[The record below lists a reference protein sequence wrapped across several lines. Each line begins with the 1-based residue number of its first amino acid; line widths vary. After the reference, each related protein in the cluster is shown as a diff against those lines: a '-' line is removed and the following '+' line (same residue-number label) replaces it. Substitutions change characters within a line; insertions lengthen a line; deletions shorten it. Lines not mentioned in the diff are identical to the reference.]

1 MKRKTLKRG
10 VLALLLATM
19 ITTTGC
25 GASSKDSAEYASDSY
40 DYATDDFY
48 SNGINYSMSPSED
61 AMEESASEES
71 GMDEGDAGT
80 SNVEKSEIQNSNRKL
95 IKTVDMQVETTE
107 FDVLISKLTEKV
119 DAAGGYIEQS
129 DVYGNTGSSSDV
141 RRANYTIRVPKNK
154 LDNFLEAVAEN
165 SNITRK
171 SESVEDV
178 TLQYVDV
185 QSKKEALEVERQ
197 RLLELIQEAQDID
210 TVLVIES
217 KLTDIRYE
225 LESLESRLRTY
236 DNQVDYSTV
245 HMNVVEVKVYTP
257 PKPESRLERLVDGF
271 TSSVKGVFTDV
282 LDFFVELIIILP
294 YLVVWGLIIFAFV
307 SVVKFFRKKRKAK
320 KAAKLEAKKRLEEQK
335 KQEVANKDENAQEKT
350 TE

>member
-1 MKRKTLKRG
+1 MKRKTIKRS
-10 VLALLLATM
+10 VLTLLLAAM
-19 ITTTGC
+19 IASTGC
-25 GASSKDSAEYASDSY
+25 GSNSKNSAEYAMDSY
-40 DYATDDFY
+40 NYATDDFY
-48 SNGINYSMSPSED
+48 SNGINYSVTPSED
-61 AMEESASEES
+61 GMEESAVEES
-71 GMDEGDAGT
+71 VPEEGTTGS
-80 SNVEKSEIQNSNRKL
+80 SNVEMNEIPNSNRKL

-107 FDVLISKLTEKV
+107 FDVLVSKLTDKV
-119 DAAGGYIEQS
+119 SAAGGYIEQS
-129 DVYGNTGSSSDV
+129 DVYGNTGNYGDV

-245 HMNVVEVKVYTP
+245 HINVVEVKVYTP
-257 PKPESRLERLVDGF
+257 PKSESRLDKMVDGF
-271 TSSVKGVFTDV
+271 VSSVKGVVVDV
-282 LDFFVELIIILP
+282 IDFFIGFIIILP

-320 KAAKLEAKKRLEEQK
+320 KAAKLEAKKRMEEQ
-335 KQEVANKDENAQEKT
+335 ENINKNE
-350 TE
+350 

>member
-1 MKRKTLKRG
+1 MKRKTIKRS
-10 VLALLLATM
+10 VLTLLLAAM
-19 ITTTGC
+19 IASTGC
-25 GASSKDSAEYASDSY
+25 GSNSKNSAENAMDSY
-40 DYATDDFY
+40 NYATDDFY
-48 SNGINYSMSPSED
+48 SNGINYSVTPSED
-61 AMEESASEES
+61 GMEESAVEES
-71 GMDEGDAGT
+71 VPEEGTTGS
-80 SNVEKSEIQNSNRKL
+80 SNVEMNEIPNSNRKL

-107 FDVLISKLTEKV
+107 FDVLVSKLTDKV
-119 DAAGGYIEQS
+119 SAAGGYIEQS
-129 DVYGNTGSSSDV
+129 DVYGNTGNYGDV

-245 HMNVVEVKVYTP
+245 HINVVEVKVYTP
-257 PKPESRLERLVDGF
+257 PKSESRLDKMVDGF
-271 TSSVKGVFTDV
+271 VSSVKGVVVDV
-282 LDFFVELIIILP
+282 IDFFIGFIIILP

-320 KAAKLEAKKRLEEQK
+320 KAAKLEAKKRMEEQ
-335 KQEVANKDENAQEKT
+335 ENINKNE
-350 TE
+350 

>member
-1 MKRKTLKRG
+1 MRRKTLKKSIMT
-10 VLALLLATM
+10 LLLASM
-19 ITTTGC
+19 VALTGC
-25 GASSKDSAEYASDSY
+25 GASSKNSAEYAADSY

-48 SNGINYSMSPSED
+48 SNDMNYSMEPSEG
-61 AMEESASEES
+61 ATEESVAEESA
-71 GMDEGDAGT
+71 GT
-80 SNVEKSEIQNSNRKL
+80 SDINKGENQNSNRKL

-107 FDVLISKLTEKV
+107 FDVVVSKLTEKV
-119 DAAGGYIEQS
+119 DTAGGYIEQS
-129 DVYGNTGSSSDV
+129 DVYGDTGSSDDV
-141 RRANYTIRVPKNK
+141 RRASYTIRVPKNK

-197 RLLELIQEAQDID
+197 RLLELIAEAQDID

-245 HMNVVEVKVYTP
+245 HISVVEVKVYTP
-257 PKPESRLERLVDGF
+257 PKPESRLDKLVEGF
-271 TSSVKGVFTDV
+271 TSSVKGVIEDV
-282 LDFFVELIIILP
+282 LDFFVGLIIILP

-307 SVVKFFRKKRKAK
+307 SIVKFINKKRKAK
-320 KAAKLEAKKRLEEQK
+320 KQAKLEAKKRMEEQK
-335 KQEVANKDENAQEKT
+335 KLENANKNEQEKA

>member
-1 MKRKTLKRG
+1 MT
-10 VLALLLATM
+10 LLLASM
-19 ITTTGC
+19 VALTGC
-25 GASSKDSAEYASDSY
+25 GASSKNSAEYAADSY

-48 SNGINYSMSPSED
+48 SNDMNYSMEPSEGVT
-61 AMEESASEES
+61 EESAVEESVSEE
-71 GMDEGDAGT
+71 GAAGT
-80 SNVEKSEIQNSNRKL
+80 SDINKGENQNSNRKL

-107 FDVLISKLTEKV
+107 FDLLISKLTEKV

-129 DVYGNTGSSSDV
+129 DVYGDTGSYDDV

-197 RLLELIQEAQDID
+197 RLLELIAEAQDID

-245 HMNVVEVKVYTP
+245 HISVVEVKVYTP
-257 PKPESRLERLVDGF
+257 PKPESRLDKLVEGF
-271 TSSVKGVFTDV
+271 TSSVKGVIEDV
-282 LDFFVELIIILP
+282 LDFFVGLIIILP

-307 SVVKFFRKKRKAK
+307 SIVKWINKKRKAK
-320 KAAKLEAKKRLEEQK
+320 KQAKLEAKKRIEEQK
-335 KQEVANKDENAQEKT
+335 KSENANKNEQEKA